1 MPHCSSLICSHSLIH
16 YLILIHVVAQVALFQ
31 KVFVPILSLSTL
43 ISYSVLPRFFFLH
56 LLYQHLMLHVY
67 LRIWLLFVFPFKM
80 QAPLGLRLFCL
91 SHDQT
96 MPSIWWFFNKNLLQE
111 WIFKSICSKR
121 YLTPLRFNFLICK
134 INVMIALSTAVK
146 FSKDQII
153 QWMWN
158 YFQNY
163 KGQLCFTEKI

>member
-1 MPHCSSLICSHSLIH
+1 MSLLKWHFFKRFCTHLIFIYPHIT
-16 YLILIHVVAQVALFQ
+16 LF
-31 KVFVPILSLSTL
+31 FPDSFSFT
-43 ISYSVLPRFFFLH
+43 FFTK
-56 LLYQHLMLHVY
+56 HLMLHVY

-80 QAPLGLRLFCL
+80 QAPLGLRLFVCL
-91 SHDQT
+91 MIRPCPAYDGF
-96 MPSIWWFFNKNLLQE
+96 SIKICCKNE
-111 WIFKSICSKR
+111 
-121 YLTPLRFNFLICK
+121 YLNPYVQKILNPLRFNFLICK

>member
-16 YLILIHVVAQVALFQ
+16 YLILIHVIAQVALFQ

-67 LRIWLLFVFPFKM
+67 LHIWLLFVFPFKM
-80 QAPLGLRLFCL
+80 QAPLGLLFV
-91 SHDQT
+91 SWSDHAQQ
-96 MPSIWWFFNKNLLQE
+96 WWFFNKNLLQE